1 VRGLGMSTHP
11 LGRLGPLCSCS
22 AGRREKVRF
31 DNFEKRRRDGMSR
44 SQNLMMYN
52 ENFEHTLPIGLTH
65 VPPMPPKR
73 GSSVVREL
81 ETLAELHKRGLLTD
95 GEFHL
100 AKKRLLEG

>member
-1 VRGLGMSTHP
+1 
-11 LGRLGPLCSCS
+11 
-22 AGRREKVRF
+22 
-31 DNFEKRRRDGMSR
+31 
-44 SQNLMMYN
+44 MMYN

-95 GEFHL
+95 DEFQL